1 MVRMAFYD
9 FPNIFQKTLTNVSQ
23 YVSMQRSFPFSKFN
37 KTKSDLFSFGV
48 TDSRDLGTFTFDTV
62 QFSLCTKESSIPQ
75 YMLHVWPLMVKFN
88 MATCPFLK
96 ILMQHGA

>member
-1 MVRMAFYD
+1 MAFCD
-9 FPNIFQKTLTNVSQ
+9 FLHIFQKTLTNVSL
-23 YVSMQRSFPFSKFN
+23 YVSMERSFPFSKFN

-62 QFSLCTKESSIPQ
+62 QFSLCTKESSLPQ
-75 YMLHVWPLMVKFN
+75 DMLHVWPLTFKLK

-96 ILMQHGA
+96 IIMRHGAL